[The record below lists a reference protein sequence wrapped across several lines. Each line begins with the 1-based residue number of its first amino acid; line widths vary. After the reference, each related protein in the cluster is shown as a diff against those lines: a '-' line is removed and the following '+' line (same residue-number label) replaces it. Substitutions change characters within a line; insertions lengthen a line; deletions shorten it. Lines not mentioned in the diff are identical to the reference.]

1 MYRTNSSCG
10 GSQVLTMGYNFVQKH
25 VYDAGG
31 MQPLLLSQL
40 PCDSALGSF
49 TSKLKFQQLGLFS
62 VI

>member
-1 MYRTNSSCG
+1 MYRTKSSCG

-49 TSKLKFQQLGLFS
+49 T
-62 VI
+62 